1 MTKSELVH
9 RIEAYI
15 PDSLLVAYRKT
26 KRYCIWRCQQ
36 RAYCNAVRKIK
47 KKDGPLKVVFIVN
60 DSSTWKYDSVYRL
73 MAKDNRFEPEILI
86 CPLVV
91 HYSETQATEIFNRT
105 YAFFTSR
112 GYNVIKA
119 SQKVYEESIDVHALH
134 PDLVFYS
141 SLWTAYMNPKY
152 SEKSLRKY
160 LKGYV
165 NYGFSNTAGEWGY
178 ASAFHG
184 LMWRYFAEC
193 KDIQTIALAAQPREM
208 RNIVVTGYPIY
219 DEYSDAAYDLSIWKN
234 SSPKF
239 KRIIWAPHHSI
250 QGHDGLLKLST
261 FLEIAETMLE
271 LAESRKG
278 KCQFAFKP
286 HPLLLQALYDHPQWG
301 KKRAD
306 AYYKKWAGGENT
318 CLVTGGYMSLFKTSD
333 AMIHDC
339 GSFIVE
345 YLYTQKPVLYMGGNR
360 EEQSNIIG
368 RKAYQCHYHGNT
380 ISDIENFLNLVVLKG
395 IDNMKTVRE
404 HFYKEILLPPNGCS
418 VAENIVSEIKREL
431 RQ

>member
-15 PDSLLVAYRKT
+15 PNCLLVAYRKT
-26 KRYCIWRCQQ
+26 KRYCIWRGQQ
-36 RAYCNAVRKIK
+36 RAYSMAVRNIRK
-47 KKDGPLKVVFIVN
+47 KEDPLKVVFIVN

-73 MAKDNRFEPEILI
+73 MAKDDRFEPMILI

-105 YAFFTSR
+105 YTFFTSR
-112 GYNVIKA
+112 GYNVTKA
-119 SQKVYEESIDVHALH
+119 SQDVYGESIDVQVLH

-141 SLWTAYMNPKY
+141 SLWTDYMHPKY

-165 NYGFSNTAGEWGY
+165 NYGFSNTAGDWGY

-193 KDIQTIALAAQPREM
+193 EDIRKIAQEVQPREM
-208 RNIVVTGYPIY
+208 QNIVVTGYPIY
-219 DEYSDAAYDLSIWKN
+219 DEYDEAANDLSMWKN
-234 SSPKF
+234 ANPKL

-271 LAESRKG
+271 LAESHKS

-286 HPLLLQALYDHPQWG
+286 HPLLLQALYDHPEWG
-301 KKRAD
+301 KVRAD
-306 AYYKKWAGGENT
+306 AYYKKWVDGENT

-345 YLYTQKPVLYMGGNR
+345 YLYTQKPVLYLGGNR
-360 EEQSNIIG
+360 EEQSNIVG
-368 RKAYQCHYHGNT
+368 RKAYAAHYHG
-380 ISDIENFLNLVVLKG
+380 SDINDIVVFLENVVVKG
-395 IDNMKTVRE
+395 RDDMKPVRE
-404 HFYKEILLPPNGCS
+404 QFYKEVLLPPNGKS
-418 VAENIVSEIKREL
+418 VAENMLDEIVKGIYG
-431 RQ
+431 